1 MDIVIEFRNIK
12 KVFQASEVE
21 TTAINDANITICR
34 GDYVAISGPSGSGKS
49 TMLSIMGLLDAP
61 SGGEYMLENK
71 ATSSL
76 KKSELARLR
85 NRHIG
90 FIFQSFNLIDSYSV
104 IDNVKLPLIYRKD
117 LSRAEIDRK
126 AMEALEKV
134 GMSHRA
140 KHYPAQLSGGQQ
152 QRVAI
157 ARAIVTDPSILLA
170 DEPTGNLDTSNAGK
184 IMQILKDQHNSGCT
198 ICIVTHEQK
207 YADEASRKIEIIDGK
222 ITEK

>member
-184 IMQILKDQHNSGCT
+184 VMQILKDQHNSGCT

>member
-1 MDIVIEFRNIK
+1 MDNVIEFKNIK
-12 KVFQASEVE
+12 KIFRSSEVE
-21 TTAINDANITICR
+21 TTAINDANVAIRR
-34 GDYVAISGPSGSGKS
+34 GEYVAISGPSGSGKS
-49 TMLSIMGLLDAP
+49 TMLSIMGLLDPP
-61 SGGEYMLENK
+61 SGGEYILESK

-76 KKSELARLR
+76 KRSELAHLR

-104 IDNVKLPLIYRKD
+104 IDNVKLPLIYRKE
-117 LSRAEIDRK
+117 LSRAEIDSK
-126 AMEALEKV
+126 AIEALDKV
-134 GMSHRA
+134 EMSHRA
-140 KHYPAQLSGGQQ
+140 NHYPAQLSGGQQ

-170 DEPTGNLDTSNAGK
+170 DEPTGNLDTSNADK
-184 IMQILKDQHNSGCT
+184 VMQLLKDQHNSGCT

-222 ITEK
+222 ISEK

>member
-21 TTAINDANITICR
+21 TTAINDANIAICR

-61 SGGEYMLENK
+61 SGGEYMLEKK

-104 IDNVKLPLIYRKD
+104 IDNVKLPLIYRKE

-184 IMQILKDQHNSGCT
+184 VMQILKDQHNSGCT